1 MYEDTEMRAVLAQWL
16 EQELKTDTRTVLLD
30 ADLARANGTLNL
42 YTKYPDRTF
51 DVGVAEANMAS
62 IGAGLASYG
71 FLPYIF
77 TFCPFATRR
86 ICDQITISIVYAK
99 QNVKIIGTDPGL
111 SAAFNG
117 GTHMTIEDVG
127 VLRSVPGMVIF
138 EPVDGDQLAKAMP
151 QIKAY
156 EGPVYIRLFRKVPRA
171 TYFSDDRYEFNLF
184 KADVMAEGKDVTLF
198 ASGIEVKEAM
208 DASRILE
215 QKGISVE
222 VINVHTIKPVDRD
235 TVIQSVKKTG
245 CAVTCENHNIIGGL
259 GSAVAEVL
267 AAEYPVPIE
276 FIGMKDSF
284 SEVGKME
291 YVIKKYGM
299 DADSIV
305 SAAEKVL
312 LRK

>member
-1 MYEDTEMRAVLAQWL
+1 
-16 EQELKTDTRTVLLD
+16 
-30 ADLARANGTLNL
+30 
-42 YTKYPDRTF
+42 
-51 DVGVAEANMAS
+51 
-62 IGAGLASYG
+62 
-71 FLPYIF
+71 
-77 TFCPFATRR
+77 
-86 ICDQITISIVYAK
+86 
-99 QNVKIIGTDPGL
+99 
-111 SAAFNG
+111 
-117 GTHMTIEDVG
+117 
-127 VLRSVPGMVIF
+127 
-138 EPVDGDQLAKAMP
+138 
-151 QIKAY
+151 
-156 EGPVYIRLFRKVPRA
+156 
-171 TYFSDDRYEFNLF
+171 
-184 KADVMAEGKDVTLF
+184 
-198 ASGIEVKEAM
+198 M

-276 FIGMKDSF
+276 FIGMKDLF